1 MSSGSLTARS
11 SKSDVAS
18 EKSSNST
25 KNTKTTVKKKK
36 KSRKKKKPIF
46 YINLTS
52 CKYDVV
58 RKCIKEKN
66 WVECDDD
73 DCVDWNIYWTDT
85 SVAPQ
90 RVMQLKKYQKINHF
104 PGMLSIA
111 RKAQLAI
118 NLQRLRAV
126 FPNDF
131 NFFPDTWILPQDT
144 KEFRKLFGEKTG
156 KSKKTFIIKPDHACQ
171 GKGIF
176 LTKSWDQVSKID
188 PTIKYVAQKYV
199 TNPFLIDGY
208 KFDLRI
214 YVLVLSCDP
223 LRIFLYNDGLVRL
236 CTRKYVAPT
245 SKNFS
250 KTRMHL
256 TNYAIN
262 KGSEKFE
269 FNKGVNSSGKGSK
282 RSIKWFREYLL
293 NNGYDDC
300 EMWDQV
306 GDIVNK
312 TIISAQP
319 QLAHMYHSCF
329 MDPDNDG
336 FSCFEILG
344 LDVMFTRS
352 LRPILLEV
360 NHSPSFTCDTPLDL
374 EIKHGVIKETMKL
387 INASRYDRSR
397 YKKRVA
403 AQAQSRLYGGG
414 NKAQLRKIDKQI
426 KNKMSLRQEHEN
438 KYLKNF
444 ERIFPPVV
452 PAQPEPGSQRVI
464 DILNRK
470 RRFEQV
476 NNQLGKTGED
486 DEKKEE
492 DHDNQQLGGGKEEDV
507 GIKSSTTSDI
517 NNEINDL
524 SFVARLHEM
533 QISRH
538 FEKVSNY
545 RKYFVAA
552 NDLFE
557 QAAVG
562 PSGLRKS
569 IANNSAGTW
578 KDMKNASAAWTAQI
592 AARAGNVNREIL
604 GEELPVNG
612 DEVTSLG
619 IRRQLRHA
627 RYLERKDARQT
638 MSVVSMHT
646 NSPVPIQG
654 LGHTRG
660 VSNTPHL
667 FPRPPTADSKSNFY
681 STKVANAKKNAAC
694 YDKSK
699 VPIPQISGTPNITNA
714 SKKMTVEDYFRE
726 ARKYRAQLHNNVDM
740 MTTVTDMKKING
752 TSLPPSP
759 TKNSHVR
766 NAGSNVKMIRPNTAT
781 TVEIVKME
789 MMKEDEM
796 ISGKS
801 LSLQEHGADPSTLFG
816 SFVNYR
822 YKEREIEEK
831 QKKAIE
837 EKVLEK
843 KRARKKKLK
852 SRNSKSASKLGGR
865 RATVKK
871 TTIKLNTK
879 GVRKKIF

>member
-1 MSSGSLTARS
+1 MSSISL
-11 SKSDVAS
+11 
-18 EKSSNST
+18 EKSI
-25 KNTKTTVKKKK
+25 KKKTGGKKK
-36 KSRKKKKPIF
+36 KSKKKSKPVF

-118 NLQRLRAV
+118 NLQRLKAV
-126 FPNDF
+126 FPDDF
-131 NFFPDTWILPQDT
+131 NFFPNTWILPQDT

-176 LTKSWDQVSKID
+176 LSRSWDQVSKID
-188 PTIKYVAQKYV
+188 PTIKYVAQKYI

-223 LRIFLYNDGLVRL
+223 LRIFLYDDGLVRL
-236 CTRKYVAPT
+236 CTRKYVTPT

-262 KGSEKFE
+262 KGSEEFE
-269 FNKGVNSSGKGSK
+269 FNKGVDSSGQGSK
-282 RSIKWFREYLL
+282 RSIKWFREYLQD
-293 NNGYDDC
+293 NGYDDC
-300 EMWDQV
+300 EMWEQV

-344 LDVMFTRS
+344 LDVMFTSS

-387 INASRYDRSR
+387 INASRYDKSR

-414 NKAQLRKIDKQI
+414 NKAQLRKIDKQT
-426 KNKMSLRQEHEN
+426 KNKMLLRQEHEN

-444 ERIFPPVV
+444 VRIFPPVI
-452 PAQPEPGSQRVI
+452 PTQPEPGSEELI
-464 DILNRK
+464 DLLNRK
-470 RRFEQV
+470 KRIERAKNCAQ
-476 NNQLGKTGED
+476 KADED
-486 DEKKEE
+486 DGEKKEV
-492 DHDNQQLGGGKEEDV
+492 DCLSDDGTKKDVEED
-507 GIKSSTTSDI
+507 GSKSSDGI
-517 NNEINDL
+517 HYEINDL
-524 SFVARLHEM
+524 GYIARLHEAK
-533 QISRH
+533 ISRH
-538 FEKVSNY
+538 FSKVANY

-569 IANNSAGTW
+569 VANNSAGTW
-578 KDMKNASAAWTAQI
+578 KNMKHASAAWTAEI

-604 GEELPVNG
+604 GEEMANSVNG

-627 RYLERKDARQT
+627 RYLEKKNSRQT
-638 MSVVSMHT
+638 MTVVSMHT

-654 LGHTRG
+654 MGHKRG
-660 VSNTPHL
+660 VNGAPHL
-667 FPRPPTADSKSNFY
+667 FPRPPSDDVKNKFY
-681 STKVANAKKNAAC
+681 SAKVANAKKKNHE
-694 YDKSK
+694 K
-699 VPIPQISGTPNITNA
+699 PNTIPHISGKTNITNA
-714 SKKMTVEDYFRE
+714 KKMTVEDYFRE
-726 ARKYRAQLHNNVDM
+726 ARKYRMQLNNNVHN
-740 MTTVTDMKKING
+740 MTISDKSGHGSSSHMVNCGGSG

-759 TKNSHVR
+759 TKSHAR
-766 NAGSNVKMIRPNTAT
+766 NAGSNVKMIRPNTAAA
-781 TVEIVKME
+781 VEIIKME

-796 ISGKS
+796 INGKS
-801 LSLQEHGADPSTLFG
+801 LNLQEHGSDPSTLFG

-822 YKEREIEEK
+822 YKERELEEK
-831 QKKAIE
+831 QKKAYE
-837 EKVLEK
+837 EKVLEVK
-843 KRARKKKLK
+843 KARKNKLK
-852 SRNSKSASKLGGR
+852 SRNSKSAAKIGR
-865 RATVKK
+865 KASVKK
-871 TTIKLNTK
+871 TTIKLKTK
-879 GVRKKIF
+879 GVKKPLF